1 MANVNKIVRRRQLAL
16 FIALVLGI
24 PTPLLKAGITVA

>member
-24 PTPLLKAGITVA
+24 GAGGAGTDGQR